1 MTRTERAAYPRA
13 INKDRS
19 EPRNGMDK
27 SMRKGGAAGGWG
39 TIDDEIAVG
48 QDDYE
53 REEGRDEVA
62 DDLTNSTIS
71 GKSPE
76 IPRRSSISMTDEERR
91 DAKDFRAHALKDG
104 ETDLAAIARTSSAA
118 STSPR
123 APVLPVLSNPNH
135 STESRRVKRFQN
147 IRERVGF
154 IFAVYQHG
162 NAPCFLRSVFLHLH
176 LPSPRP
182 WPLSPPSPAQSDLVP
197 KTAENFRAL
206 CTGEKGLGKSG
217 KPLSY
222 EGCAFHRVIKGFM
235 IQGGKSPLCQFRDFT
250 AGNGT
255 GGESI
260 YGEKFDDEAFPSQ
273 HQRIPVLRH
282 DGPHSPP
289 GSKARR
295 LWRGGQGEEHQ
306 LRPISHVSFFFISG
320 TQGLKIVRQIEN
332 SPTSSGDAPV
342 APCVITKC
350 GELTSD
356 DELQLANEVPSDGD
370 KYEDYPE
377 DDDSDV
383 QTNTQR
389 ALEIAKEIKEVG
401 TRLHKEGKLELA
413 LDKYQKAIR
422 YLDVH
427 PVMPQD
433 APPHTREEFTALL
446 TPLLLNSALAAI
458 KVNKASVAL
467 AATTRALALQP
478 EIAANDKGKA
488 YYRRALAHSLQH
500 DEDEAEADLKEALN
514 IVPGDEAI
522 KNELAKLQQRKK
534 EKREKEKKAFK
545 DYSRRRMLG
554 ARN

>member
-1 MTRTERAAYPRA
+1 MA
-13 INKDRS
+13 
-19 EPRNGMDK
+19 
-27 SMRKGGAAGGWG
+27 
-39 TIDDEIAVG
+39 
-48 QDDYE
+48 
-53 REEGRDEVA
+53 
-62 DDLTNSTIS
+62 
-71 GKSPE
+71 
-76 IPRRSSISMTDEERR
+76 SISSLTRPKVYTDISIGG
-91 DAKDFRAHALKDG
+91 K
-104 ETDLAAIARTSSAA
+104 
-118 STSPR
+118 
-123 APVLPVLSNPNH
+123 PVG
-135 STESRRVKRFQN
+135 RV
-147 IRERVGF
+147 
-154 IFAVYQHG
+154 VYSL
-162 NAPCFLRSVFLHLH
+162 F
-176 LPSPRP
+176 
-182 WPLSPPSPAQSDLVP
+182 SDLVP

-235 IQGGKSPLCQFRDFT
+235 IQGGDFT

-260 YGEKFDDEAFPSQ
+260 YGEKFDDEAFPVNHTKPFLLSMANAGPNTNGSQ
-273 HQRIPVLRH
+273 FFVTTVPT
-282 DGPHSPP
+282 PHLDQ
-289 GSKARR
+289 KHVVF
-295 LWRGGQGEEHQ
+295 GEVVKGK
-306 LRPISHVSFFFISG
+306 R

-413 LDKYQKAIR
+413 LDKYQSAIR

-545 DYSRRRMLG
+545 GLFS
-554 ARN
+554 

>member
-1 MTRTERAAYPRA
+1 MTRTERATYPRA
-13 INKDRS
+13 VNKDRS
-19 EPRNGMDK
+19 EARNGMDRSLK
-27 SMRKGGAAGGWG
+27 KGGAAGGWG

-53 REEGRDEVA
+53 RDEGRDEVR
-62 DDLTNSTIS
+62 DDLTNSSTS

-76 IPRRSSISMTDEERR
+76 IPRRSSITMTDEERR
-91 DAKDFRAHALKDG
+91 GAKDFRAHALKDG

-135 STESRRVKRFQN
+135 SWECPLFLGLCFPPPPPCPQPSTMASISSLTRPKVYTDISIGGKPAGRV
-147 IRERVGF
+147 
-154 IFAVYQHG
+154 VYSL
-162 NAPCFLRSVFLHLH
+162 F
-176 LPSPRP
+176 
-182 WPLSPPSPAQSDLVP
+182 SDLVP

-206 CTGEKGLGKSG
+206 CTGEKGVGKAG

-235 IQGGKSPLCQFRDFT
+235 IQGGDFT

-260 YGEKFDDEAFPSQ
+260 YGEKFEDEAFPVNHTKPFLLSMANAGPNTNGSQ
-273 HQRIPVLRH
+273 FFVTTVPT
-282 DGPHSPP
+282 PHLDQ
-289 GSKARR
+289 KHVVF
-295 LWRGGQGEEHQ
+295 GEVVKGKS
-306 LRPISHVSFFFISG
+306 II
-320 TQGLKIVRQIEN
+320 RQIEN
-332 SPTSSGDAPV
+332 QPTSSGDAPTS
-342 APCVITKC
+342 ACVITKC

-356 DELQLANEVPSDGD
+356 DELELANSVPPDGD

-377 DDDSDV
+377 DDDSDIQNNP
-383 QTNTQR
+383 QT
-389 ALEIAKEIKEVG
+389 ALNIAREIKEVG
-401 TRLHKEGKLELA
+401 TRLHKEGKLDLA

-427 PVMPQD
+427 PVPPHD
-433 APPHTREEFTALL
+433 APPTLQGDFTTLL

-458 KVNKASVAL
+458 KVNKPSVAL
-467 AATTRALALQP
+467 SATTRALGLKP
-478 EIAANDKGKA
+478 EIGTSDKGKA
-488 YYRRALAHSLQH
+488 YYRRALAHSLHH
-500 DEDEAEADLKEALN
+500 DEDEAEADLKEALQ

-545 DYSRRRMLG
+545 GLFS
-554 ARN
+554 